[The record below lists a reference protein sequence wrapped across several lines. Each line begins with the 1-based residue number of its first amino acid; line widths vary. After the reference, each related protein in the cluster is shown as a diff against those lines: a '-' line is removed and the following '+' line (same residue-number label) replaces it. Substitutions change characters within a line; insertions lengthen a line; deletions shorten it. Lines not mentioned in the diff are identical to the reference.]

1 MKRTIS
7 LFMSAAV
14 ATLLFAGTTAQAS
27 NHLSAKL
34 AEAPAER
41 VNVVRRTPWVC
52 EGDTCETTR
61 ASSRDAYECLRLGR
75 ELGTITEFW
84 VDGEAFTAEQLAEC
98 NEG

>member
-1 MKRTIS
+1 MQRTLS
-7 LFMSAAV
+7 LFLSAIV
-14 ATLLFAGTTAQAS
+14 ASLLFGATTAQAS
-27 NHLSAKL
+27 NHITAKL

-41 VNVVRRTPWVC
+41 VNVIRRTPWVC

-61 ASSRDAYECLRLGR
+61 ASSRDAYECIRLGR

-84 VDGEAFTAEQLAEC
+84 VDGEAFTAEQLAAC